1 VVVLVADKVR
11 VVVDPQAAARISAEV
26 EAKCLPRLL
35 DMILADAKR
44 AVPVDTGDL
53 RASGEVLGISNGVGR
68 VGFGTDPETELYAAV
83 VEGLAPKPNPNYPV
97 QPYLRPA
104 LYRKR
109 SL

>member
-1 VVVLVADKVR
+1 MADRVR
-11 VVVDPQAAARISAEV
+11 VVVDPQAAARITAEV
-26 EAKCLPRLL
+26 EGKVLPRLL
-35 DMILADAKR
+35 HAILADAKR
-44 AVPVDTGDL
+44 GVPVDTGDL

-68 VGFGTDPETELYAAV
+68 VGFGTDPKTESYAAV
-83 VEGLAPKPNPNYPV
+83 VEGLAPKPTPNYPY